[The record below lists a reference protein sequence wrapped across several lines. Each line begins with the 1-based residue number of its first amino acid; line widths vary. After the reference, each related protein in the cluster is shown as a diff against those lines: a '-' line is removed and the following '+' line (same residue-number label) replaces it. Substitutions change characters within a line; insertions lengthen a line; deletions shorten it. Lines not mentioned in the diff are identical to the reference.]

1 MAKLVILKFDGGNF
15 QKGFHVTLRIGDEG
29 EPLSTEIVG
38 KLPPNPLMP
47 ENYRRWQSDFLDL
60 DQCLRGRRGDSRVFD
75 PSRILE
81 QCQQSA
87 ENFINNFKDWFNLP
101 DKALQN
107 LREKLCQKLGNPK
120 EPIRVIIQTDDPLL
134 KKLPWHEMDLFAN
147 TYTQAEVALCP
158 TEYEKPSVMQT
169 TDKTAVRILAIL
181 GNSEGIDVKSD
192 EKSLKKLEPRGAE
205 IKFLSEPKRTE
216 ISNSLWEQNWD
227 ILFFAGHSSS
237 QEDKGRIFINRTES
251 LTIEELKFGLKKAI
265 HYELQL
271 VILNSCDGLK
281 LAEDLADLNIPQV
294 IVMREPVPDR
304 VAQTF
309 LQFFLSAFTGGEPLY
324 VAVRHARERLHE
336 NGLDDEF
343 PGASW
348 LPIIYQNPTVIPPSW
363 DQLKMPEIGNGYRGS
378 KPHKPITS
386 REPLRDNKP
395 DVDIDNGDE
404 GGIMS
409 KLNNVQ
415 FLLTHFLPGLIAG
428 IGGLSLMVVLFIYKD
443 IIAKD
448 IFPQLTP
455 TQATV
460 VIFSIIGLTFFIAII
475 GIYAWL
481 ATKKDIQFKYVML
494 SFL

>member
-1 MAKLVILKFDGGNF
+1 
-15 QKGFHVTLRIGDEG
+15 
-29 EPLSTEIVG
+29 
-38 KLPPNPLMP
+38 
-47 ENYRRWQSDFLDL
+47 
-60 DQCLRGRRGDSRVFD
+60 
-75 PSRILE
+75 
-81 QCQQSA
+81 
-87 ENFINNFKDWFNLP
+87 
-101 DKALQN
+101 LQN
-107 LREKLCQKLGNPK
+107 LREKLCQQLGNPK

-158 TEYEKPSVMQT
+158 TEYEKPSVEQT
-169 TDKTAVRILAIL
+169 TDKTSVRILAIL

-192 EKSLKKLEPRGAE
+192 EKLLKKLEPKGAN

-216 ISNSLWEQNWD
+216 ISDSLWEQNWD

-251 LTIEELKFGLKKAI
+251 LTIAELKFGLKKAI
-265 HYELQL
+265 DYGLQL

-309 LQFFLSAFTGGEPLY
+309 LKFFLSAFTGGESLY

-363 DQLKMPEIGNGYRGS
+363 DQLKMPE
-378 KPHKPITS
+378 PP
-386 REPLRDNKP
+386 E
-395 DVDIDNGDE
+395 
-404 GGIMS
+404 GIMPKIS
-409 KLNNVQ
+409 LFQ
-415 FLLTHFLPGLIAG
+415 FLFN
-428 IGGLSLMVVLFIYKD
+428 
-443 IIAKD
+443 
-448 IFPQLTP
+448 
-455 TQATV
+455 
-460 VIFSIIGLTFFIAII
+460 
-475 GIYAWL
+475 
-481 ATKKDIQFKYVML
+481 
-494 SFL
+494 SF